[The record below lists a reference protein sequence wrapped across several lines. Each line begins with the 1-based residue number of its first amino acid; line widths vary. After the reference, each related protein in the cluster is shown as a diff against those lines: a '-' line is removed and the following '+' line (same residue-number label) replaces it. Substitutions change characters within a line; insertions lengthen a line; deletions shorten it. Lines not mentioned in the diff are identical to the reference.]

1 MLLVPSLHIRDN
13 FPCLSPT
20 ENEIYLPE
28 RLTHKIPGQ
37 QDTGTAEGMY
47 AVPQTGVCM
56 WNVRGPALASI
67 LQASDW
73 KRLLAVT

>member
-1 MLLVPSLHIRDN
+1 MLLVPSLHIQGN
-13 FPCLSPT
+13 FPFLSPI
-20 ENEIYLPE
+20 EDEIYFPE

-37 QDTGTAEGMY
+37 QDTGTVQGMP

-56 WNVRGPALASI
+56 WTVRGTALVSV

-73 KRLLAVT
+73 KRLLVVT